1 MADMRDDP
9 EFQARLRE
17 YSRQM
22 RQSTPN
28 MWISPNGIVH
38 EVDNHL
44 DFVAQTRFGADNSE
58 DYADKTGDPDVY
70 NTLSEEAETM
80 LEAGWIRVVGHSGG
94 LGGFAND
101 IGIQGTLD
109 SLIDNQR
116 VLDREVIAY
125 TDANELIVEIVHPGE
140 RGNQTFYVKMED
152 ARREG
157 LIKATMRRRIAEG
170 VLLSDLRRRVGRDVH
185 VRGHRRRA

>member
-1 MADMRDDP
+1 MADLRTDP

-94 LGGFAND
+94 VAFA
-101 IGIQGTLD
+101 GRPRACTSASQSKRTL
-109 SLIDNQR
+109 
-116 VLDREVIAY
+116 
-125 TDANELIVEIVHPGE
+125 
-140 RGNQTFYVKMED
+140 
-152 ARREG
+152 
-157 LIKATMRRRIAEG
+157 MRRSISA
-170 VLLSDLRRRVGRDVH
+170 VACL
-185 VRGHRRRA
+185 